1 MSVILF
7 CTIDDIHV
15 RSPCLPLFWHS
26 NLRWN
31 HGLVILMY
39 SRCISVLQTQTVSN
53 KNVMVRVCTLCDVN
67 KDEQIL
73 SLLEEANVTKI
84 KHAD

>member
-1 MSVILF
+1 
-7 CTIDDIHV
+7 
-15 RSPCLPLFWHS
+15 
-26 NLRWN
+26 
-31 HGLVILMY
+31 MY
-39 SRCISVLQTQTVSN
+39 SRCIGVLQTQTVSN